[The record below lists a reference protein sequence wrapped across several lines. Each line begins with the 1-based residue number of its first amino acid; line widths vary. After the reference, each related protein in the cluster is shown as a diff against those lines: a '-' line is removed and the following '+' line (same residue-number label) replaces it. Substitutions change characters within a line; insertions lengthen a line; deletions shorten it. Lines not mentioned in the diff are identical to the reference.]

1 MSSTIEETIFSAPA
15 ISCGHC
21 IATITQAV
29 GALDGV
35 ERVEASAVTKRVSVR
50 FDPHRVS
57 LTDIRSALHKA
68 GYPAKP

>member
-1 MSSTIEETIFSAPA
+1 MSSTIEEPTLTAPG

-21 IATITQAV
+21 VATIMEAV
-29 GALDGV
+29 GALGGV
-35 ERVEASAVTKRVSVR
+35 ERVEVSEATKQVSVA

-57 LTDIRSALHKA
+57 LTDIRRALDEA